1 MNAPAFAAA
10 VSLLVVFSTEVD
22 AAERKIPAA
31 VVYEAIAAT
40 NATIW
45 LAEDL
50 KLFDKY
56 GFDMKVIQ
64 ARGAASVQ
72 ALVGGTV
79 EFGTFGGPSAVAAN
93 LGGADLV
100 FIAAKPNYSVIS
112 AWTRKDSTLKTLGD
126 LKGKTLAVS
135 RPGSA
140 THTAARLALKR
151 AGLTDKDVKFLHHG
165 GLPEMVA
172 SPAQGLAD
180 AAFSSPP
187 RPGFREMIDL
197 AALKIH
203 YLQGAVEVQRGFLQ
217 TRRALALNFLKA
229 FLESLKAAKDRPEL
243 AVAAIAKRMRMKPE
257 DIRASYAPH
266 ERVWEAVP
274 YVRADAV
281 QAILDLTP
289 GEKNP
294 ERFIDNGLLKELEDS
309 GFVRELYNKK

>member
-1 MNAPAFAAA
+1 
-10 VSLLVVFSTEVD
+10 
-22 AAERKIPAA
+22 
-31 VVYEAIAAT
+31 
-40 NATIW
+40 
-45 LAEDL
+45 
-50 KLFDKY
+50 
-56 GFDMKVIQ
+56 MKVIQ

-151 AGLTDKDVKFLHHG
+151 AGLADKDVKFLHHG
-165 GLPEMVA
+165 GLPEMFA
-172 SPAQGLAD
+172 SLEQGLAD

-197 AALKIH
+197 AALKIP

-257 DIRASYAPH
+257 DIRASYEPH

>member
-10 VSLLVVFSTEVD
+10 VSLLLIISAAD
-22 AAERKIPAA
+22 AAEKKIPAA

-151 AGLTDKDVKFLHHG
+151 AGLADKDVKFLHHG
-165 GLPEMVA
+165 GLPEMFA
-172 SPAQGLAD
+172 SLEQGLAD

-197 AALKIH
+197 AALKIP

-257 DIRASYAPH
+257 DIRASYEPH

-294 ERFIDNGLLKELEDS
+294 ERFIDNSLLKELEDN
-309 GFVRELYNKK
+309 GFVRELYKK

>member
-1 MNAPAFAAA
+1 MNAPALAAA
-10 VSLLVVFSTEVD
+10 AWLLVIFSAAN
-22 AAERKIPAA
+22 AAEKKVPAA

-40 NATIW
+40 NATVW

-50 KLFDKY
+50 KLFDRY
-56 GFDMKVIQ
+56 GLDMKVIQ

-72 ALVGGTV
+72 ALVAGTV

-93 LGGADLV
+93 LAGADLV
-100 FIAAKPNYSVIS
+100 FLAAKPNYSVIS
-112 AWTRKDSTLKTLGD
+112 LWTRKDSPLKTLGD

-140 THTAARLALKR
+140 THTAARLALR
-151 AGLTDKDVKFLHHG
+151 RGGLTDKDVKFLYHG
-165 GLPEMVA
+165 GLPEMFA
-172 SPAQGLAD
+172 SLEQGLAD

-197 AALKIH
+197 AALKIP
-203 YLQGAVEVQRGFLQ
+203 YLQGAVEVQRGLLQ
-217 TRRALALNFLKA
+217 TRRPLVVNFMKA
-229 FLESLKAAKDRPEL
+229 FLESLKAAKDQPEL
-243 AVAAIAKRMRMKPE
+243 AVAAIAKRMRMQPE
-257 DIRASYAPH
+257 EIRAAYAPH

-294 ERFIDNGLLKELEDS
+294 ERFIDNGVLKELEDA
-309 GFVRELYNKK
+309 GFVRELYNRR

>member
-10 VSLLVVFSTEVD
+10 VSLLLIFSAGD
-22 AAERKIPAA
+22 AAEKKIPAA

-56 GFDMKVIQ
+56 GLDMKVIQ

-79 EFGTFGGPSAVAAN
+79 EFGAFGGPSAVAAN

-100 FIAAKPNYSVIS
+100 FLAAKPNFSVIS
-112 AWTRKDSTLKTLGD
+112 VWTRKDSTLKTLGD

-151 AGLTDKDVKFLHHG
+151 AGLADKDVKFLHHG
-165 GLPEMVA
+165 GLPEMFA
-172 SPAQGLAD
+172 SLEQGLAD

-197 AALKIH
+197 AALKIP

-217 TRRALALNFLKA
+217 TRRAVALNFLKA
-229 FLESLKAAKDRPEL
+229 FLESLKAAKDKPEL

-257 DIRASYAPH
+257 DIRAAYEPH
-266 ERVWEAVP
+266 ERVWEEVP

-309 GFVRELYNKK
+309 GFVRELYKR

>member
-10 VSLLVVFSTEVD
+10 VSLLLIFSAGD
-22 AAERKIPAA
+22 AAEKKIPAA

-56 GFDMKVIQ
+56 GLDVKVIQ

-79 EFGTFGGPSAVAAN
+79 EFGAFGGPSAVAAN

-100 FIAAKPNYSVIS
+100 FLAAKPNFSVIS
-112 AWTRKDSTLKTLGD
+112 VWTRKDSTLKTLGD

-151 AGLTDKDVKFLHHG
+151 AGLADKDVKFLHHG
-165 GLPEMVA
+165 GLPEMFA
-172 SPAQGLAD
+172 SLEQGLAD

-197 AALKIH
+197 AALKIP

-217 TRRALALNFLKA
+217 TRRAVALNFLKA
-229 FLESLKAAKDRPEL
+229 FLESLKAAKDKPEL

-257 DIRASYAPH
+257 DIRAAYEPH
-266 ERVWEAVP
+266 ERVWEEVP

-309 GFVRELYNKK
+309 GFVRELYKR

>member
-10 VSLLVVFSTEVD
+10 ASLLLIFSAAK
-22 AAERKIPAA
+22 AAEKKIPAA

-72 ALVGGTV
+72 ALVAGAV
-79 EFGTFGGPSAVAAN
+79 EFGAFGGPSAVAAN

-112 AWTRKDSTLKTLGD
+112 VWTRKDSPLKTLAD
-126 LKGKTLAVS
+126 LKGKTIAVS

-165 GLPEMVA
+165 GLPEMFA
-172 SPAQGLAD
+172 SLEQGLAD

-197 AALKIH
+197 AALKIP
-203 YLQGAVEVQRGFLQ
+203 YLQGAIEMQRGLLQ

-229 FLESLKAAKDRPEL
+229 FLESLKAAKEKPDL
-243 AVAAIAKRMRMKPE
+243 AVGAIAKRMRIKPDE
-257 DIRASYAPH
+257 VRAAYAPH

-281 QAILDLTP
+281 QAILDLSP

-294 ERFIDNGLLKELEDS
+294 DRFIDNSLLKELEDA

>member
-10 VSLLVVFSTEVD
+10 VSLLLIFSAAN
-22 AAERKIPAA
+22 AAEKKIPAA

-165 GLPEMVA
+165 GLPEMFA
-172 SPAQGLAD
+172 SLEQGLAD

-197 AALKIH
+197 AALKIP

-229 FLESLKAAKDRPEL
+229 FLESLKAAKDKPEL

-257 DIRASYAPH
+257 DIRASYEPH

>member
-10 VSLLVVFSTEVD
+10 VSLLLIFSAGD
-22 AAERKIPAA
+22 AAEKKIPAA

-56 GFDMKVIQ
+56 GLDVKVIQ

-79 EFGTFGGPSAVAAN
+79 EFGAFGGPSAVAAN

-100 FIAAKPNYSVIS
+100 FLAAKPNFSVIS
-112 AWTRKDSTLKTLGD
+112 VWTRKDSTLKTLGD

-151 AGLTDKDVKFLHHG
+151 AGLADKDVKFLHHG
-165 GLPEMVA
+165 GLPEMFA
-172 SPAQGLAD
+172 SLEQGLAD

-197 AALKIH
+197 AALKIP

-217 TRRALALNFLKA
+217 TRRAVALNFLKA
-229 FLESLKAAKDRPEL
+229 FLESLKAAKDKPEL

-257 DIRASYAPH
+257 DIRAAYAPH
-266 ERVWEAVP
+266 ERVWEEVP

-309 GFVRELYNKK
+309 GFVRELYKR

>member
-10 VSLLVVFSTEVD
+10 VSLLLIFSAAN
-22 AAERKIPAA
+22 AAEKKIPAA

-56 GFDMKVIQ
+56 GLDMKVIQ

-79 EFGTFGGPSAVAAN
+79 EFGAFGGPSAVAAN

-100 FIAAKPNYSVIS
+100 FLAAKPNFSVIS
-112 AWTRKDSTLKTLGD
+112 VWTRKDSTLKTLGD

-151 AGLTDKDVKFLHHG
+151 AGLADKDVKFLHHG
-165 GLPEMVA
+165 GLPEMFA
-172 SPAQGLAD
+172 SLEQGLAD

-197 AALKIH
+197 AALKIP

-217 TRRALALNFLKA
+217 TRRAVALNFLKA
-229 FLESLKAAKDRPEL
+229 FLESLKAAKDKPEL

-257 DIRASYAPH
+257 DIRAAYEPH
-266 ERVWEAVP
+266 ERVWEEVP

-309 GFVRELYNKK
+309 GFVRELYKR

>member
-10 VSLLVVFSTEVD
+10 ASLLLVFS
-22 AAERKIPAA
+22 AAHAAAQKIPAA
-31 VVYEAIAAT
+31 VVYEAVAAT
-40 NATIW
+40 NATVW
-45 LAEDL
+45 VAEDL

-56 GFDMKVIQ
+56 GLDMKVIQ

-100 FIAAKPNYSVIS
+100 FLAAKPNYSVIS
-112 AWTRKDSTLKTLGD
+112 IWTRRDSTLKTLVD

-140 THTAARLALKR
+140 THTAARLALRR

-165 GLPEMVA
+165 GLPEMFA
-172 SPAQGLAD
+172 SLEQGLAD

-197 AALKIH
+197 AALKIP
-203 YLQGAVEVQRGFLQ
+203 YLQGAVEVQRSLLLA
-217 TRRALALNFLKA
+217 RRPLVLSFMKA
-229 FLESLKAAKDRPEL
+229 FLESLKAAKDKPEL
-243 AVAAIAKRMRMKPE
+243 AVTAIAKRMRIKPE
-257 DIRASYAPH
+257 EIRAAYAPH

-294 ERFIDNGLLKELEDS
+294 ERFIDNGVLKELEET
-309 GFVRELYNKK
+309 GFVRELYRR

>member
-10 VSLLVVFSTEVD
+10 VSLLLIFSAGD
-22 AAERKIPAA
+22 AAEKKIPAA

-56 GFDMKVIQ
+56 GLDMKVIQ

-79 EFGTFGGPSAVAAN
+79 EFGAFGGPSAVAAN

-100 FIAAKPNYSVIS
+100 FLAAKPNFSVIS
-112 AWTRKDSTLKTLGD
+112 VWTRKDSTLKTLGD

-151 AGLTDKDVKFLHHG
+151 AGLADKDVKFLHHG
-165 GLPEMVA
+165 GLPEMFA
-172 SPAQGLAD
+172 SLEQGLAD

-197 AALKIH
+197 AALKIP

-217 TRRALALNFLKA
+217 TRRAVALNFLKA
-229 FLESLKAAKDRPEL
+229 FLESLKAGRDKPEI

-257 DIRASYAPH
+257 DIRAAYAPH
-266 ERVWEAVP
+266 ERVWEEVP

-294 ERFIDNGLLKELEDS
+294 ERFIDNGLLKELEDT
-309 GFVRELYNKK
+309 GFVRELYKR

>member
-10 VSLLVVFSTEVD
+10 VSLFLIFSAAN
-22 AAERKIPAA
+22 AAEKKIPAA

-151 AGLTDKDVKFLHHG
+151 AGLADKDVKFLHHG
-165 GLPEMVA
+165 GLPEMFA
-172 SPAQGLAD
+172 SLEQGLAD

-197 AALKIH
+197 AALKIP

-257 DIRASYAPH
+257 DIRASYEPH

-294 ERFIDNGLLKELEDS
+294 ERFIDNSLLKELEDS

>member
-10 VSLLVVFSTEVD
+10 VSLLLIFSAAD
-22 AAERKIPAA
+22 AAEKKIPAA

-56 GFDMKVIQ
+56 GFDMTVIQ

-93 LGGADLV
+93 LGGAVLV
-100 FIAAKPNYSVIS
+100 FIAAKPNSSVIS

-151 AGLTDKDVKFLHHG
+151 AGLADKDVKFLHHG
-165 GLPEMVA
+165 GLPEMFA
-172 SPAQGLAD
+172 SLEQGLAD

-197 AALKIH
+197 AALKIP

-229 FLESLKAAKDRPEL
+229 FLESLKAAKDKPEL

-257 DIRASYAPH
+257 DIRASYEPH

-294 ERFIDNGLLKELEDS
+294 ERFIDNSLLKELEDT
-309 GFVRELYNKK
+309 GFVRELYKK

>member
-1 MNAPAFAAA
+1 
-10 VSLLVVFSTEVD
+10 
-22 AAERKIPAA
+22 
-31 VVYEAIAAT
+31 
-40 NATIW
+40 
-45 LAEDL
+45 
-50 KLFDKY
+50 
-56 GFDMKVIQ
+56 MKVIQ

-93 LGGADLV
+93 LGGADIV

-112 AWTRKDSTLKTLGD
+112 LWTRKDSPLKTLGD

-140 THTAARLALKR
+140 THTAARLALR
-151 AGLTDKDVKFLHHG
+151 RGGLTDKDVKFLHHG
-165 GLPEMVA
+165 GLPEMFA
-172 SPAQGLAD
+172 SLEQGLAD

-197 AALKIH
+197 AALKIP
-203 YLQGAVEVQRGFLQ
+203 YLQGAVEVQRSFLQ
-217 TRRALALNFLKA
+217 TRRPLVLNFMKA
-229 FLESLKAAKDRPEL
+229 FLESLKAGKDNPEL

-257 DIRASYAPH
+257 EIRAAYAPH

-294 ERFIDNGLLKELEDS
+294 ERFIDNSLLKELEDS

>member
-10 VSLLVVFSTEVD
+10 VSLLLIFSAAN
-22 AAERKIPAA
+22 AAEKKIPAA

-56 GFDMKVIQ
+56 GLDVKIIQ

-79 EFGTFGGPSAVAAN
+79 EFGAFGGPSAVAAN

-100 FIAAKPNYSVIS
+100 FLAAKPNFSVIS
-112 AWTRKDSTLKTLGD
+112 VWTRKDSTLKTLGD

-151 AGLTDKDVKFLHHG
+151 AGLADKDVKFLHHG
-165 GLPEMVA
+165 GLPEMFA
-172 SPAQGLAD
+172 SLEQGLAD

-197 AALKIH
+197 AALKIP

-217 TRRALALNFLKA
+217 TRRAVALNFLKA
-229 FLESLKAAKDRPEL
+229 FLESLKAGRDKPEI

-257 DIRASYAPH
+257 DIRASYEPH
-266 ERVWEAVP
+266 ERVWEEVP

-294 ERFIDNGLLKELEDS
+294 ERFIDNGLLKELEDT
-309 GFVRELYNKK
+309 GFVRELYKR